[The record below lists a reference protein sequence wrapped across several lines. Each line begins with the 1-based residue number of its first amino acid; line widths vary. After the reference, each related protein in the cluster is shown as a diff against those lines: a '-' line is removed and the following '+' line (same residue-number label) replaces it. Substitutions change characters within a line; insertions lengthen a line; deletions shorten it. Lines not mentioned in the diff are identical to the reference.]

1 MMEGGKGRAQL
12 MVLNIQLARRDI
24 ARAEVALEK
33 AVRKGWFSREQE
45 EEARDR
51 IRQTRLELSSR
62 STSSELASSQEVRR
76 RRSQERARRKEIKE
90 QMMLTD

>member
-24 ARAEVALEK
+24 ARAEAALEK

-45 EEARDR
+45 EETRDR
-51 IRQTRLELSSR
+51 IRQTRLEL
-62 STSSELASSQEVRR
+62 SSQEVRR

>member
-1 MMEGGKGRAQL
+1 MVEGGKGRAQL

-24 ARAEVALEK
+24 ARAKAALEK

-51 IRQTRLELSSR
+51 IRQTRLELSS
-62 STSSELASSQEVRR
+62 QEVRR

-90 QMMLTD
+90 MMMLTD

>member
-1 MMEGGKGRAQL
+1 M
-12 MVLNIQLARRDI
+12 
-24 ARAEVALEK
+24 
-33 AVRKGWFSREQE
+33 RKGWFSREQE

>member
-1 MMEGGKGRAQL
+1 M
-12 MVLNIQLARRDI
+12 
-24 ARAEVALEK
+24 
-33 AVRKGWFSREQE
+33 RKGWFSREQE

-51 IRQTRLELSSR
+51 IRQTRLEL
-62 STSSELASSQEVRR
+62 SSQEVRR